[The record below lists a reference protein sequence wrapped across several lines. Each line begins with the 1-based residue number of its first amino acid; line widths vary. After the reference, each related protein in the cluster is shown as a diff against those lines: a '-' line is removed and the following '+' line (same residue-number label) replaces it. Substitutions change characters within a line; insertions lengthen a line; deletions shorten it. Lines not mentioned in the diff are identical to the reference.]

1 METLK
6 FEKLIQEITGR
17 DFIINTTDKDIQP
30 EKEYHIFRVLPTT
43 ERKVSFYWKT
53 AKTNEKMLKS
63 FITTFSNKYREPNP
77 ENYDGK
83 YFGSKKWDDMSDQQK
98 EYAYGHHASN
108 MYSKNKLLEQVQ
120 DNFNKPGITETLC
133 KYGFYS
139 TEYGIG
145 IFALW
150 ATDGVMEAINKM
162 SKYLKSKSIPYTN
175 EFSDAKWVLRFK
187 LGLDK
192 QTHSNIL
199 NSF

>member
-6 FEKLIQEITGR
+6 FEKLIQEITGC

-30 EKEYHIFRVLPTT
+30 EKEYKIKRQLPITGRT
-43 ERKVSFYWKT
+43 ISFYWKS
-53 AKTNEKMLKS
+53 AKTSEKMLKS
-63 FITTFSNKYREPNP
+63 FITAYCNKYKEPNP
-77 ENYDGK
+77 ARYNGRY
-83 YFGSKKWDDMSDQQK
+83 YGSKKWEDMSEQQK
-98 EYAYGHHASN
+98 EYAYSHHVSN
-108 MYSKNKLLEQVQ
+108 MYNKKDLLEQVQ
-120 DNFNKPGITETLC
+120 NNFNKPGITETLC

-162 SKYLKSKSIPYTN
+162 SKYLKSKNIPYTN

-192 QTHSNIL
+192 QTHTNIL